1 MMKRGIVAAV
11 TLALAAGTAAI
22 SSGTAAYATGSGE
35 PGIVAVTSNG
45 ALVVLNPATGATTR
59 TLVHGGVLGDEL
71 AVSPSG
77 KTVYF
82 ATTRCEIDSVPA
94 AGGKTRQIT
103 SGSLPA
109 LNPEGT
115 ELAFAREPSGGY
127 ANQDQGCYKGGTPEA
142 KDFSVVVQTLATGAQ
157 RTYPSPPGVP
167 AALPFPITHLSWG
180 PGGRQLAVS
189 IGTVQDNSGQGLTL
203 IDPAT
208 SRYYIPATYAT
219 TGAGT
224 VQVTSGPY
232 ADDSEYVQGAFL
244 PDGNLF
250 VDRNCCA
257 GVPPQHPFS
266 NLFWIVTTSGHLVA
280 QVAPASGSKLYSS
293 LGADQSGHWLM
304 YLSTS
309 YNASG
314 TSLLPGKLF
323 ISHNGAAGVL
333 LTTGLAAAAWL

>member
-35 PGIVAVTSNG
+35 PGIVAATSNG

-59 TLVHGGVLGDEL
+59 TLVHSGVLGDEL

-82 ATTRCEIDSVPA
+82 ATRSCEIESVPV
-94 AGGKTRQIT
+94 AGGRTTEITR
-103 SGSLPA
+103 GVLPA
-109 LNPEGT
+109 INPEGT
-115 ELAFAREPSGGY
+115 ELAFAREPYGGFAY
-127 ANQDQGCYKGGTPEA
+127 DTKACGGAPA
-142 KDFSVVVQTLATGAQ
+142 ASSFSLLVRNLATGSQ
-157 RTYPSPPGVP
+157 RSYPSPSAVP
-167 AALPFPITHLSWG
+167 SALPFPITNLSWG

-189 IGTVQDNSGQGLTL
+189 IGTVQDNDGQGLVL
-203 IDPAT
+203 ISPAT
-208 SRYYIPATYAT
+208 ARYYIPATYGT
-219 TGAGT
+219 TTAGT

-232 ADDSEYVQGAFL
+232 ANDSEYIQAAFL

-257 GVPPQHPFS
+257 GVPSPHPAS
-266 NLFWIVTTSGHLVA
+266 NLFWIITPSGHLVA
-280 QVAPASGSKLYSS
+280 QVAPASGSKLYDS
-293 LGADQSGHWLM
+293 LGSDQSGHWLM

-309 YNASG
+309 YNNTG
-314 TSLLPGKLF
+314 LLPGKLF

-333 LTTGLAAAAWL
+333 LATGLAAAAWL

>member
-1 MMKRGIVAAV
+1 MA
-11 TLALAAGTAAI
+11 TLALAAGMATAGIAI
-22 SSGTAAYATGSGE
+22 AGTARAATHNQASAGE
-35 PGIVAVTSNG
+35 PGIVAVTSSG

-71 AVSPSG
+71 AASPSG

-142 KDFSVVVQTLATGAQ
+142 KDFSVVVLTLATGTQ
-157 RTYPSPPGVP
+157 RSFPSPPGVP

-208 SRYYIPATYAT
+208 SRYYIPATYDT

-224 VQVTSGPY
+224 VWVTSGPY
-232 ADDSEYVQGAFL
+232 ADDSVYVQGAFL

-257 GVPPQHPFS
+257 GVPPEHPYS

-309 YNASG
+309 YNA
-314 TSLLPGKLF
+314 TLTTLLPGKLF